1 MKNINE
7 RCEIVTVWDFFC
19 VFCFL
24 DSADD
29 MGLGKTLTMIA
40 LILTKKMKAKKED
53 EKKEEEKKEESW
65 LSKTG
70 DSLFEF
76 V

>member
-1 MKNINE
+1 
-7 RCEIVTVWDFFC
+7 
-19 VFCFL
+19 
-24 DSADD
+24 